1 MNIDIGKF
9 DFSKAQY
16 ETTKLDVYEIAQ
28 NYNEMDQ
35 VPINTY
41 EEFLKCLVDELIT
54 VHEDSIAFGD
64 EDDIEHSCCRFT
76 DIIMIFHLN
85 QFVDGA
91 MTF

>member
-1 MNIDIGKF
+1 MKIDTKKF

-16 ETTKLDVYEIAQ
+16 ETTKMDVLEIAH
-28 NYNEMDQ
+28 NYNEMTN
-35 VPINTY
+35 VPITSY
-41 EEFLKCLVDELIT
+41 EDFLHCLVDELIT

-64 EDDIEHSCCRFT
+64 EEDIEHSCYRFT